1 MPALVFMAVL
11 AAPAALAPGNA
22 AEFALG
28 VGETRRHLLPL
39 EAGQLVQVDVR
50 EKGTRAILTLRD
62 PVGGELARRQAAGE
76 WATTFRLLAV
86 APASGVHVLEV
97 QAFGQDGPGRCAIE
111 VAPARAPREGD
122 EALVAAD
129 ESLARAV
136 RDVQEATPEARR
148 RALVRLADAEAG
160 FRAASDARGE
170 ALALTIRGVV
180 QLTEH
185 DPLAEAT
192 FEQAIA
198 AFDALGDLAGQ
209 AGALLG
215 LGRVRTRQG
224 RTAEALALYERGV
237 AAAEAAGE
245 GRALALFLI
254 SVGAIHERTGQAEAA
269 LESYNRGLAAGT
281 EAGSRR
287 GEALA
292 LNNLGVVYQ
301 DLGEHRKALELYE
314 RALPLQR
321 ASGVRVSEVIALGN
335 LSNIH
340 FALGDDARAVSFF
353 EQALPLARSLG
364 VRDEEAHLLKNA
376 SKVFARMG
384 DHGRALDAAR
394 RSLELWRQ
402 TQDRSGEAEALR
414 TLGRRLHEGKDFEA
428 AAESFH
434 EALRLHAAHA
444 ERFLEAELLFD
455 LARLERDRG
464 RLREAV
470 AHAESCI
477 ALTESLREAVTNPEL
492 RGSFQ
497 AAEEDKYGLLIDLLM
512 RLHQREPAAGHDA
525 AALQVSERARGRLLL
540 DALIEARA
548 DVRQGVDPELLEAE
562 RAAQKRLHDAA
573 AGLSRV
579 LAREAAPDEVAAA
592 RRALDEAKAAH
603 GEVQATIRRRS
614 PRYAELTQPEP
625 ATIDQIRRDLLDP
638 ETVLIEFYLG
648 DERSFLWAVTTSE
661 LVSQPLPPRAAIEPA
676 ARRVHDLLAAR
687 QRTAAASAARAADRD
702 LESESRAL
710 SRLLLGGIASR
721 LASGWKGK
729 RLLVVPSG
737 AVAYLP
743 IAALPSPADA
753 TRPLLLDHEVVFAPS
768 ASVMVALRQH
778 PAAPLAWSASTLAVV
793 ADPVFDRVDPRVR
806 SRSGRVS
813 RTAPGGAGLT
823 RALDSLGKNGFGRLP
838 FSRREADAIAAL
850 LPAVS
855 LLKATDFDASRSL
868 VVEGGL
874 EDRRVVH
881 FATHGL
887 VNSQH
892 PELSG
897 LVLSLV
903 DKEGAPR
910 NGFLRMHEIY
920 NLRLPADLV
929 VLSACQTALGREI
942 RGEGLVGL
950 TRGFM
955 YAGAR
960 RVVASL
966 WQVDDEST
974 AELMKLFYRGMLKEG
989 RRPPDALRMAQLELS
1004 RHPRWAAPFY
1014 WAGFVLQGDWQ

>member
-1 MPALVFMAVL
+1 MPVPVWMAVL
-11 AAPAALAPGNA
+11 AAPAVLAAGTA
-22 AEFALG
+22 AEFTLG

-39 EAGQLVQVDVR
+39 EAGQLVQVEVR
-50 EKGTRAILTLRD
+50 EKSARAILTLRD
-62 PVGGELARRQAAGE
+62 PMGGEVARRQAAE

-86 APASGVHVLEV
+86 AQVGGVHVIDV
-97 QAFGQDGPGRCAIE
+97 QAFGRDGPGRYEID
-111 VAPARAPREGD
+111 VAAPRPRREGD
-122 EALVAAD
+122 GTLLAAD
-129 ESLARAV
+129 EDMAAAV
-136 RDVQEATPEARR
+136 RDVADATPEAWQ
-148 RALVRLADAEAG
+148 RAVARLADAEAG
-160 FRAASDARGE
+160 FAAAGDARGE
-170 ALALTIRGVV
+170 AVALTTRAFIR
-180 QLTEH
+180 LTGG
-185 DPLAEAT
+185 DPLAEAM
-192 FEQAIA
+192 FDRALA
-198 AFDALGDLAGQ
+198 AFAASGDRRGQ
-209 AGALLG
+209 AAAMLG
-215 LGRVRTRQG
+215 LGQARARRG
-224 RTAEALALYERGV
+224 LRAEALALYDQ
-237 AAAEAAGE
+237 AAAVAEALGDR
-245 GRALALFLI
+245 RALAQHLVSAGVLQ
-254 SVGAIHERTGQAEAA
+254 ERMGQAEAA
-269 LESYNRGLAAGT
+269 LESYSRSLAAATQG
-281 EAGSRR
+281 GSRR
-287 GEALA
+287 GEARA

-301 DLGEHRKALELYE
+301 DLGEYRKARDLYE

-321 ASGVRVSEVIALGN
+321 AAGSRIGEVIALGN

-340 FALGDDARAVSFF
+340 YALEDDAQALAFF
-353 EQALPLARSLG
+353 EQALPLAQALG
-364 VRDEEAHLLKNA
+364 VPAEEAHLLKNA
-376 SKVFARMG
+376 SKVFARRG
-384 DHGRALDAAR
+384 DHARALDSAL

-402 TQDRSGEAEALR
+402 SGERSGEAEALR
-414 TLGRRLHEGKDFEA
+414 VLGRRLHEGGELEA
-428 AAESFH
+428 AAERFH
-434 EALRLHAAHA
+434 EALRLERAHA

-477 ALTESLREAVTNPEL
+477 RLTEALREAVTNPEL

-512 RLHQREPAAGHDA
+512 RRHEQEPAAGHDA

-540 DALIEARA
+540 EALIEARA
-548 DVRQGVDPELLEAE
+548 DVRQGVDPELLAAE

-573 AGLSRV
+573 TALSRV
-579 LAREAAPDEVAAA
+579 LAREGAPDEGAAA
-592 RRALDEAKAAH
+592 RRALDEATAEH
-603 GEVQATIRRRS
+603 GQVQARIRRRS

-625 ATIDQIRRDLLDP
+625 ATTDEIRRDLLDA

-648 DERSFLWAVTTSE
+648 DERSFLWALTTSE
-661 LVSQPLPPRAAIEPA
+661 LVSHALPPRAAIEPA

-687 QRTAAASAARAADRD
+687 QRTRLPAAAREADRQ

-729 RLLVVPSG
+729 RLLVVAAG

-743 IAALPSPADA
+743 IAALPSPADV

-768 ASVMVALRQH
+768 ASVMVALRRD
-778 PAAPLAWSASTLAVV
+778 PAAPLAWSASTLAVL
-793 ADPVFDRVDPRVR
+793 ADPVFDRVDPRVGDR
-806 SRSGRVS
+806 SAPADPP
-813 RTAPGGAGLT
+813 APGRAGLT
-823 RALDSLGKNGFGRLP
+823 RALDSLGKNGFSRLP

-850 LPAVS
+850 LPRVS

-874 EDRRVVH
+874 EDRRIVH

-942 RGEGLVGL
+942 RGEGLIGL

-974 AELMKLFYRGMLKEG
+974 AELMKRFYRGMLKEG
-989 RRPPDALRMAQLELS
+989 RRPPEALRTAQLELA
-1004 RHPRWAAPFY
+1004 RHPRWSAPFY
-1014 WAGFVLQGDWQ
+1014 WAGFVLQGEWR